1 MSEERICYL
10 VSMDTGD
17 PDDYGLDMD
26 LLSGII
32 QEHFGNRHV
41 SIARAVHPD
50 QFLKK
55 EEHNGPGNCPMCG
68 SPKIRMQ
75 DGWECLSDH
84 K

>member
-1 MSEERICYL
+1 MSEERIRYL
-10 VSMDTGD
+10 VSMDAGD

-32 QEHFGNRHV
+32 QEHFSHRRV

-50 QFLKK
+50 QFLGPAKDL
-55 EEHNGPGNCPMCG
+55 GPGPCDICG
-68 SPKIRMQ
+68 AAKIRMQ
-75 DGWECLSDH
+75 GGWECLSDH